1 MTGQRQKRVS
11 GMLQLEISEIL
22 RTKMKDPRLGFVT
35 VTQVA
40 LSADLR
46 NAKVYVSILG
56 SDEEKSVSMHI
67 LEGATSFIQSELG
80 SRIRLRYL
88 PLVRFYL
95 DTSLDYSEHINQIF
109 DRLNSTDQDAI
120 G

>member
-1 MTGQRQKRVS
+1 MAGQRQKRVS
-11 GMLQLEISEIL
+11 GMIQLEISEIL

-46 NAKVYVSILG
+46 NARVYVSILG
-56 SDEEKSVSMHI
+56 SDEERAASMHI

-80 SRIRLRYL
+80 TRIRLRYL
-88 PLVRFYL
+88 PMIKFFL
-95 DTSLDYSEHINQIF
+95 DTSLDYMEHINEIF
-109 DRLNSTDQDAI
+109 NEIHSSDKDTI